1 MNHQFSVIIDHR
13 PISNDN
19 ILDLADVLG
28 NAKCLDASIGG
39 HKEGAEVMFHREA
52 ESLDAAIKSAVAA
65 IEGAGY
71 RVKRIEMGRE
81 TISFES

>member
-1 MNHQFSVIIDHR
+1 MNHQFSVIIDYT
-13 PISNDN
+13 PNNNDQT
-19 ILDLADVLG
+19 LDLADALG

-39 HKEGAEVMFHREA
+39 HEEGTEVIFHREA
-52 ESLDAAIKSAVAA
+52 ESLDVAIKSAVAA

>member
-1 MNHQFSVIIDHR
+1 MNHQFSVIIDYT
-13 PISNDN
+13 PNDN
-19 ILDLADVLG
+19 DQTLDLADALG

-39 HKEGAEVMFHREA
+39 HEEGAEVIFHREA
-52 ESLDAAIKSAVAA
+52 ESLNAAIKSAVAA

-81 TISFES
+81 TISLES